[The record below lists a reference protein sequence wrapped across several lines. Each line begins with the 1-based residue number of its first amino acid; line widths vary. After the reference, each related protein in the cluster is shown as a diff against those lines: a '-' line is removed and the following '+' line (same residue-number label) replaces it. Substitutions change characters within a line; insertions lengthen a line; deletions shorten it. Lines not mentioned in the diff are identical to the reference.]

1 MDPDVALER
10 LGALAGRLETARDAL
25 DPKREAV
32 AWQLAQ
38 RRAGD
43 ARRTHE
49 ALTWRRREHP
59 DWTLAELLD
68 GGDDA
73 ADLRLPDELE

>member
-1 MDPDVALER
+1 MDIDATLDR
-10 LGALAGRLETARDAL
+10 LAAHAARLQTAY
-25 DPKREAV
+25 EAIDEKKQP
-32 AWQLAQ
+32 AEWQLAQ

-49 ALTWRRREHP
+49 ALSWRRREYP
-59 DWTLAELLD
+59 DWTLPELLD
-68 GGDDA
+68 GGDA